1 MEQQNYMQIIEPDY
15 KIEIGIKDGKA
26 ISLHWGQLV
35 DNEKPLTNKEI
46 LQRVEKYLREG
57 LQLHLKQNNSFP
69 VEAEVMPASFAVP
82 GSGREYEMVKE
93 FIKKHNYI
101 IPDDIHIKLGVPGDR
116 AVKYVELF
124 EKEGLL
130 LRNEKEPWQA
140 SKVIHDLKLLN
151 NDSCPEA

>member
-1 MEQQNYMQIIEPDY
+1 MTKENYEKELLSFYYMFNKNPPTP
-15 KIEIGIKDGKA
+15 KIFDLIGKFA
-26 ISLHWGQLV
+26 SRLF
-35 DNEKPLTNKEI
+35 TNVSKHEGI
-46 LQRVEKYLREG
+46 DHELR
-57 LQLHLKQNNSFP
+57 
-69 VEAEVMPASFAVP
+69 VMPASFAVP
-82 GSGREYEMVKE
+82 GSGQEYEKVKE
-93 FIKKHNYI
+93 FIKKHDYI